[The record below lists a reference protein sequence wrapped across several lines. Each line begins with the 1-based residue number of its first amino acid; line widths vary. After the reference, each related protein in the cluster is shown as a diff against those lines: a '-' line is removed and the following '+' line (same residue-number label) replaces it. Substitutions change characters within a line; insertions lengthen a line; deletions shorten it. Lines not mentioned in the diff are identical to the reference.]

1 MGDPFVVKI
10 GGSLMD
16 HLDPVLESLH
26 RSGRPVLIVPG
37 GGRFSGLVRDT
48 GISGDAAHWMA
59 VAAMEQ
65 MGWLIAS
72 KGVSP
77 VSLLRVPFQV
87 EVLLPYTLLRNTD
100 PLPHSWD
107 ITSDTI
113 SAWIA
118 SRLSLPL
125 ILIKSVDG
133 IRSAGILQNR
143 VTENLPTDDVDP
155 CFIRYVI
162 ASGVKT
168 IVINGRAPGRLDLL
182 LQGCS
187 VPGTT
192 IGF

>member
-1 MGDPFVVKI
+1 MDYPVVVKI

-16 HLDPVLESLH
+16 HLDPILDALN
-26 RSGRPVLIVPG
+26 RQGQPVLIVAG
-37 GGRFSGLVRDT
+37 GGRFADLVGET

-59 VAAMEQ
+59 IAAMEQ
-65 MGWLIAS
+65 MGWYIAS

-77 VSLLRVPFQV
+77 VTHLQVPDRM
-87 EVLLPYTLLRNTD
+87 EVLLPYTLLRNAD

-107 ITSDTI
+107 VTSDTI

-118 SRLSLPL
+118 SRLSLTL
-125 ILIKSVDG
+125 ILLKSVDG
-133 IRSAGILQNR
+133 IRSGGILQSQ
-143 VTENLPTDDVDP
+143 VTGKLPTDDVDP

-162 ASGVKT
+162 DSKVKT
-168 IVINGRAPGRLDLL
+168 IVINGRTPGRLELL
-182 LQGCS
+182 LEGRR

>member
-1 MGDPFVVKI
+1 MEGPVVVKI
-10 GGSLMD
+10 GGSLID
-16 HLDPVLESLH
+16 HLGPILKSLH

-37 GGRFSGLVRDT
+37 GGRFADLVRET
-48 GISGDAAHWMA
+48 AISGDAAHWMA
-59 VAAMEQ
+59 IAAMEQ
-65 MGWLIAS
+65 MGWYIVS

-77 VSLLRVPFQV
+77 ITFIRVPSRV

-100 PLPHSWD
+100 PLPRSWD
-107 ITSDTI
+107 VTSDTI

-118 SRLSLPL
+118 SCLSLPL

-133 IRSAGILQNR
+133 IRSGGVLQDR
-143 VTENLPTDDVDP
+143 VEREVPTEDVDP

-182 LQGCS
+182 LEGAK
-187 VPGTT
+187 VAGTT

>member
-1 MGDPFVVKI
+1 MESPVVVKV
-10 GGSLMD
+10 GGSLID
-16 HLDPVLESLH
+16 DLDPILFSLKH
-26 RSGRPVLIVPG
+26 SGRPVLIVPG
-37 GGRFSGLVRDT
+37 GGRFADLVRRT
-48 GISGDAAHWMA
+48 GVSGDAAHWMA
-59 VAAMEQ
+59 IAAMEQ
-65 MGWLIAS
+65 TGWYIVS

-77 VSLLRVPFQV
+77 VTRLRIPQGV
-87 EVLLPYTLLRNTD
+87 EVLLPYEVLRSAD
-100 PLPHSWD
+100 LLPHSWD

-125 ILIKSVDG
+125 ILLKSVDG
-133 IRSAGILQNR
+133 IRSGGILQDKVDR
-143 VTENLPTDDVDP
+143 ELQTDDVDP

-168 IVINGRAPGRLDLL
+168 TVINGRAPGRLKLL
-182 LQGCS
+182 LKGGE

>member
-1 MGDPFVVKI
+1 MNGPLVVKI

-16 HLDPVLESLH
+16 AVDPIITLFKNRQLS
-26 RSGRPVLIVPG
+26 VLIVPG
-37 GGRFSGLVRDT
+37 GGIFARQVRET

-65 MGWLIAS
+65 MGWFIAS
-72 KGVSP
+72 RGVST
-77 VSLLRVPFQV
+77 VTSLRVPRQV
-87 EVLLPYTLLRNTD
+87 EVLLPYTLLRNAD

-107 ITSDTI
+107 VTSDTI

-118 SRLSLPL
+118 SSLSLPL
-125 ILIKSVDG
+125 ILLKSVDG
-133 IRSAGILQNR
+133 IRSGGTLQDYITGE
-143 VTENLPTDDVDP
+143 VPTEDVDP
-155 CFIRYVI
+155 CFLRYVL

-168 IVINGRAPGRLDLL
+168 VVTNGRKPRRLGNLLDGRK
-182 LQGCS
+182 

>member
-1 MGDPFVVKI
+1 MEGPVIVKI

-16 HLDPVLESLH
+16 HLDPILQSLH

-37 GGRFSGLVRDT
+37 GGRFADLVRET

-59 VAAMEQ
+59 IAAMEQ
-65 MGWLIAS
+65 MGWYIVS
-72 KGVSP
+72 KGVIP
-77 VSLLRVPFQV
+77 VTFLRVPSRV
-87 EVLLPYTLLRNTD
+87 EVLLPYTLLRNAD
-100 PLPHSWD
+100 PLPRSWD
-107 ITSDTI
+107 VTSDTI

-118 SRLSLPL
+118 SCLSLPL
-125 ILIKSVDG
+125 ILLKSVEG
-133 IRSAGILQNR
+133 IRSGGILQDR
-143 VTENLPTDDVDP
+143 IERDFPTGDVDP

-168 IVINGRAPGRLDLL
+168 IVMNGRAQGRLDLFL
-182 LQGCS
+182 KGGK

>member
-1 MGDPFVVKI
+1 MEFPVVVKV
-10 GGSLMD
+10 GGSLID
-16 HLDPVLESLH
+16 DLDPILFSLKN
-26 RSGRPVLIVPG
+26 SGRPVLIVPG
-37 GGRFSGLVRDT
+37 GGRFADLVRRT
-48 GISGDAAHWMA
+48 GVSGDAAHWMA
-59 VAAMEQ
+59 IAAMEQ
-65 MGWLIAS
+65 TGWYIVS

-77 VSLLRVPFQV
+77 VTRLRVPPGV
-87 EVLLPYTLLRNTD
+87 EVLLPYDVLRSAD

-125 ILIKSVDG
+125 ILLKSVDG
-133 IRSAGILQNR
+133 IRSGGMLQDQVNGELQ
-143 VTENLPTDDVDP
+143 TEDVDP
-155 CFIRYVI
+155 CFIGYVI

-168 IVINGRAPGRLDLL
+168 TVINGRAPGRLKLL
-182 LQGCS
+182 LEGGE

>member
-1 MGDPFVVKI
+1 MEGPVIVKI

-16 HLDPVLESLH
+16 QLDMILQSLQ

-37 GGRFSGLVRDT
+37 GGRFADLVRET

-59 VAAMEQ
+59 IAAMEQ
-65 MGWLIAS
+65 MGWCIVS

-77 VSLLRVPFQV
+77 VTFLRVPSQV
-87 EVLLPYTLLRNTD
+87 EVLLPYTLLRNAD
-100 PLPHSWD
+100 PLPRSWEV
-107 ITSDTI
+107 TSDTI

-118 SRLSLPL
+118 SCLSLPL
-125 ILIKSVDG
+125 ILLKSVDG
-133 IRSAGILQNR
+133 IRSGGILQDR
-143 VTENLPTDDVDP
+143 IERDFPTEDVDP

-162 ASGVKT
+162 SSGVKT
-168 IVINGRAPGRLDLL
+168 IVMNGRAPGRLDLL
-182 LQGCS
+182 LEGGK

>member
-1 MGDPFVVKI
+1 MEFPVVVKV
-10 GGSLMD
+10 GGSLID
-16 HLDPVLESLH
+16 DLDPILFSLKN
-26 RSGRPVLIVPG
+26 SGRPVLIVPG
-37 GGRFSGLVRDT
+37 GGRFADLVRRT
-48 GISGDAAHWMA
+48 GVSGDAAHWMA
-59 VAAMEQ
+59 IAAMEQ
-65 MGWLIAS
+65 TGWYIVS

-77 VSLLRVPFQV
+77 VTRLRVPPEV
-87 EVLLPYTLLRNTD
+87 EVLLPYDVLRSAD

-125 ILIKSVDG
+125 ILLKSVDG
-133 IRSAGILQNR
+133 IRSGGMLQDQVNGELQ
-143 VTENLPTDDVDP
+143 TEDVDP
-155 CFIRYVI
+155 CFIGYVI

-168 IVINGRAPGRLDLL
+168 TVINGRAPGRLKLL
-182 LQGCS
+182 LEGGE

>member
-1 MGDPFVVKI
+1 MGDRFVVKI

-16 HLDPVLESLH
+16 HLDPILESLH
-26 RSGRPVLIVPG
+26 RSGRSLLIVPG

-48 GISGDAAHWMA
+48 NISGDAAHWMA
-59 VAAMEQ
+59 IAAMEQ
-65 MGWLIAS
+65 MGWFIAS
-72 KGVSP
+72 KGVRS
-77 VSLLRVPFQV
+77 VSFLRIPFQV
-87 EVLLPYTLLRNTD
+87 EVLLPYTLLRNAD

-107 ITSDTI
+107 VTSDTI
-113 SAWIA
+113 AAWIA

-133 IRSAGILQNR
+133 IRSGGILQHT
-143 VTENLPTDDVDP
+143 VTENLPTEDVDP

-162 ASGVKT
+162 ASRVKT

-182 LQGCS
+182 LQGSS

>member
-1 MGDPFVVKI
+1 VVKV
-10 GGSLMD
+10 GGSLID
-16 HLDPVLESLH
+16 DLDPILFSLKN
-26 RSGRPVLIVPG
+26 SGRPVLIVPG
-37 GGRFSGLVRDT
+37 GGRFADLVRRT
-48 GISGDAAHWMA
+48 GVSGDAAHWMA
-59 VAAMEQ
+59 IAAMEQ
-65 MGWLIAS
+65 TGWYIVS

-77 VSLLRVPFQV
+77 VTRLRVPPGV
-87 EVLLPYTLLRNTD
+87 EVLLPYDVLRSAD

-125 ILIKSVDG
+125 ILLKSVDG
-133 IRSAGILQNR
+133 IRSGGMLQDQVNGELQ
-143 VTENLPTDDVDP
+143 TEDVDP
-155 CFIRYVI
+155 CFIGYVI

-168 IVINGRAPGRLDLL
+168 TVINGRAPGRLKLL
-182 LQGCS
+182 LEGGE

>member
-1 MGDPFVVKI
+1 MKYPVVVKI

-16 HLDPVLESLH
+16 YLDPILDALH
-26 RSGRPVLIVPG
+26 RQGLPVLIVPG
-37 GGRFSGLVRDT
+37 GGRFADLVGET

-59 VAAMEQ
+59 IAAMEQ
-65 MGWLIAS
+65 MGWYIAS

-77 VSLLRVPFQV
+77 VTLLQVPDRV
-87 EVLLPYTLLRNTD
+87 EVLLPYTLLRNAD

-118 SRLSLPL
+118 SRLSLTL
-125 ILIKSVDG
+125 ILLKSVDG
-133 IRSAGILQNR
+133 IRSGGILQDH
-143 VTENLPTDDVDP
+143 VTRDIPTDDVDP

-162 ASGVKT
+162 DSKVKT
-168 IVINGRAPGRLDLL
+168 IVINGRTPGRLELL
-182 LQGCS
+182 LEGGR